1 MSVNLPSALSEYSQ
15 SDESH
20 FRGLL
25 QQLLNVMRSAREDV
39 ELTSNQRVIIR
50 SPNGTRWALTVSDA
64 GVVGATAL

>member
-1 MSVNLPSALSEYSQ
+1 MNVNLPSAPESYSQ

-20 FRGLL
+20 FRGQL
-25 QQLLNVMRSAREDV
+25 QQLLNAVRSGREDV

-50 SPNGTRWALTVSDA
+50 SPNGARWALTVSNA